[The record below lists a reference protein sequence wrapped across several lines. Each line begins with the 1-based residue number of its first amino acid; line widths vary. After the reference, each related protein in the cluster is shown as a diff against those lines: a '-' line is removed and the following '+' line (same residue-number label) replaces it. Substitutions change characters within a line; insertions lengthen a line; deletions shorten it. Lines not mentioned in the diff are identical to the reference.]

1 MFFNFLTKLRSELQN
16 VEETRKECH
25 RRTDGSTLGAAV
37 QKASKNPE
45 SSPDPNLRWDHLKS
59 TGVVFLKIK
68 LETFRSRSLKF
79 FWLKEPKSPCF
90 FLANGTHRMTLFQ
103 RCLPWSHNF
112 DGFDLGCGTGPAP
125 KYTVSKCVLE
135 TCRRESQLLTEQISL
150 DLNLRVPQH
159 LPFLDPAATAQRV
172 K

>member
-59 TGVVFLKIK
+59 TGVVFLKI
-68 LETFRSRSLKF
+68 
-79 FWLKEPKSPCF
+79 
-90 FLANGTHRMTLFQ
+90 
-103 RCLPWSHNF
+103 
-112 DGFDLGCGTGPAP
+112 
-125 KYTVSKCVLE
+125 
-135 TCRRESQLLTEQISL
+135 
-150 DLNLRVPQH
+150 
-159 LPFLDPAATAQRV
+159 
-172 K
+172 